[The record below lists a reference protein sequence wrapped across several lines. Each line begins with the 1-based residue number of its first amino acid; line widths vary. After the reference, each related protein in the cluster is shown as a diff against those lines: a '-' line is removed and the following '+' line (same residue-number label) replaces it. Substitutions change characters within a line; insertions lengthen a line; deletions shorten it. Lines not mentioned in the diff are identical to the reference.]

1 MQNYVIVP
9 EIDQAK
15 IGAKRLYPEWSGD
28 MLRNRILK
36 RVLML
41 AMTVMTF
48 GCAPKAAEIN
58 LIYPSFP
65 EEPRIVYLK
74 TYTGETIY
82 RESSV
87 LDIFFGTPVSFIGQL
102 YGVAAK
108 GDKVYA
114 AVFRPP
120 AVVVFDDKERRVSYI
135 GDSGP
140 GSLSQPTGVVIAAD
154 GSIFVADAPGKKIQ
168 VYNPEGVHKRSIG
181 KKDEFATPAGLAINN
196 EMGRLYVADSRAHA
210 VKVFSLQGEKLFEFG
225 KPGTGNGEFNGPTN
239 VAVDQRNGKVSV
251 VDTINNRVQ
260 VFDKD
265 GKFLLTYGTIG
276 DAPGQFSRPK
286 GIGIDSEGNAY
297 VMDSVFGNFQIFD
310 ESGQLLLAI
319 GNYGTGPG
327 EFTYPAGLYVD
338 ERDRIF
344 VADSGNHRI
353 QSFQYLS
360 AKWKQQ
366 HPEEYKKY
374 VRLQAEAKEKKEK
387 EAKTLNK

>member
-1 MQNYVIVP
+1 
-9 EIDQAK
+9 
-15 IGAKRLYPEWSGD
+15 
-28 MLRNRILK
+28 
-36 RVLML
+36 ML
-41 AMTVMTF
+41 AVTVMVL
-48 GCAPKAAEIN
+48 GCAPKSAEIN
-58 LIYPSFP
+58 LIYPSLP

-74 TYTGETIY
+74 TYTGEAIY
-82 RESSV
+82 RKSSI
-87 LDIFFGTPVSFIGQL
+87 LDIFFGTPGSSIGQL
-102 YGVAAK
+102 YGVTAK

-120 AVVVFDDKERRVSYI
+120 AVVVFDDKEQRVSYI

-140 GSLSQPTGVVIAAD
+140 GSFSQPTGVVIAAD
-154 GSIFVADAPGKKIQ
+154 GSIFAADATKKIIQ

-181 KKDEFATPAGLAINN
+181 KKDDFATPAGLAIYND
-196 EMGRLYVADSRAHA
+196 MGRLYVADSRAHA

-225 KPGTGNGEFNGPTN
+225 KPGKGNGEFNGPTN

-251 VDTINNRVQ
+251 VDTINSRVQ

-265 GKFLLTYGTIG
+265 GKFLMTYGTHG
-276 DAPGQFSRPK
+276 DSPGQFARPK

-297 VMDSVFGNFQIFD
+297 VMDSAFGNFQIFD
-310 ESGQLLLAI
+310 ESGNLLLSI

-327 EFTYPAGLYVD
+327 EFTFPAGLYVD
-338 ERDRIF
+338 ESDRIF

-360 AKWKQQ
+360 EKWKKK

-374 VRLQAEAKEKKEK
+374 LRLQAEAEEKKEK
-387 EAKTLNK
+387 EAKTVNK